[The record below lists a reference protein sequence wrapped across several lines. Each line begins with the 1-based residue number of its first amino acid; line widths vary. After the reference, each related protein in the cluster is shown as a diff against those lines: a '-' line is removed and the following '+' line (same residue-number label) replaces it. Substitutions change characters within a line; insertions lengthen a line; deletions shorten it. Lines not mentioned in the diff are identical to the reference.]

1 MQIKATV
8 RYHLKSV
15 RVGIIKKTSRK
26 CWQGC
31 REKGIL
37 MPIDGNV
44 NYFTM
49 ENSMEIPQ
57 KKLKTDLLYD
67 PEIPLLG
74 FIQRKQKHWFEKTY
88 APL

>member
-1 MQIKATV
+1 
-8 RYHLKSV
+8 
-15 RVGIIKKTSRK
+15 
-26 CWQGC
+26 
-31 REKGIL
+31 

-49 ENSMEIPQ
+49 ENSMEIHQ

-74 FIQRKQKHWFEKTY
+74 FIQRKQKH
-88 APL
+88 